1 MLAQTLITAH
11 INIERIERVIAYLP
25 RQKIIEFYLSTL
37 KQVMCVKWVRD
48 VMNLGLYTDK
58 NKEGGKS
65 RLLVAPTYVNP
76 ALLGLLRSEQIY
88 DKI

>member
-1 MLAQTLITAH
+1 M
-11 INIERIERVIAYLP
+11 R
-25 RQKIIEFYLSTL
+25 
-37 KQVMCVKWVRD
+37 VKWVRD